1 MNNNKFIYFVF
12 TLLILI
18 FGCKKFDIERATMLS
33 TGTITKTANE
43 VTANA
48 EFVDLE
54 TGGII
59 EHGFCYDTQP
69 SPSINSS
76 HINLGTRI
84 DPGSFSTILK
94 HLQANKIYYIRAYAK
109 SANSIY
115 YGDEKVFNT
124 NPNNLQLTLDSII
137 IGNSKSVYF
146 KGSISNIG
154 SLQIKEFGHC
164 WSLTT
169 NPTIN
174 STKSTYLQ
182 TSSDTMFKST
192 YLNPTLNTTY
202 YVKSY
207 AKLDDTTIIYSTQ
220 KTLFVP
226 DINITT
232 DSIHIIGAGNCG
244 LYGRFVNIGV
254 NPIIE
259 YGFCS
264 SDLTPIPSVNDT
276 KFVLTASPKVGS
288 FYYSNTFI
296 TGRKYYIRAYAT
308 DGDIIKYGSTITVQL

>member
-1 MNNNKFIYFVF
+1 MRIIHFTGLLFFI
-12 TLLILI
+12 TILI
-18 FGCKKFDIERATMLS
+18 GCKKFDIERATMLH
-33 TGTITKTANE
+33 TDAITQSGNVVE
-43 VTANA
+43 ANA
-48 EFVDLE
+48 DFIDIEP
-54 TGGII
+54 GGII
-59 EHGFCYDTQP
+59 EHGFCYDTKP
-69 SPSINSS
+69 SPNITTS
-76 HINLGTRI
+76 HINLGARNA
-84 DPGSFSTILK
+84 PGSYSTILK
-94 HLQANKIYYIRAYAK
+94 QLQANKIYYIRAYAK

-124 NPNNLQLTLDSII
+124 NPNNLQLTFDSII
-137 IGNSKSVYF
+137 IVNSTSVYF

-174 STKSTYLQ
+174 SIKSTYLQ
-182 TSSDTMFKST
+182 TNTDTVFKSI
-192 YLNPTLNTTY
+192 YLNPTLNNTY
-202 YVKSY
+202 FVKSY
-207 AKLDDTTIIYSTQ
+207 AKLDDTTVIYSTQ
-220 KTLFVP
+220 KTFFVP

-232 DSIHIIGAGNCG
+232 DSIHIIGSGNCG
-244 LYGRFVNIGV
+244 LYGRFINIGV

-264 SDLTPIPSVNDT
+264 SDLTPIPSVNDN
-276 KFVLTASPKVGS
+276 KFVVTASPKVGS